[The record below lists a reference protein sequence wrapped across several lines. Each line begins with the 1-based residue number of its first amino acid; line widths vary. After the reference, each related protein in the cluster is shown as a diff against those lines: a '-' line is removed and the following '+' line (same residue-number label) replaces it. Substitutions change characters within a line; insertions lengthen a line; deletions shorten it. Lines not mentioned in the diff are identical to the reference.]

1 MSRSPSPASSLD
13 FVHSDPSE
21 DEYAPMRNRARARKP
36 KKAAKP
42 AAGKTGLKI
51 NLSALQRA
59 AAAHPAEGQFDDEDE
74 GDDGFLDRLGGR
86 AIDLSDETLKADH
99 AARPLW
105 IDEAGN
111 M

>member
-13 FVHSDPSE
+13 FLQSDESE
-21 DEYAPMRNRARARKP
+21 DEYAPLRRSVAAKKTK
-36 KKAAKP
+36 KKAAP
-42 AAGKTGLKI
+42 AKTGLKI

-59 AAAHPAEGQFDDEDE
+59 AAAHPAEGQFESDGED
-74 GDDGFLDRLGGR
+74 DDGFLERLGGR
-86 AIDLSDETLKADH
+86 GIDLSDETLKADH
-99 AARPLW
+99 TARPLW

>member
-13 FVHSDPSE
+13 FLHSDESE
-21 DEYAPMRNRARARKP
+21 DEYAPLRRRQQAKKP
-36 KKAAKP
+36 TKKAA
-42 AAGKTGLKI
+42 AVAKTGLKI

-59 AAAHPAEGQFDDEDE
+59 AAAHPAEGQFESDGED
-74 GDDGFLDRLGGR
+74 DDGFLERLGGR
-86 AIDLSDETLKADH
+86 GIDLSDETLKADH